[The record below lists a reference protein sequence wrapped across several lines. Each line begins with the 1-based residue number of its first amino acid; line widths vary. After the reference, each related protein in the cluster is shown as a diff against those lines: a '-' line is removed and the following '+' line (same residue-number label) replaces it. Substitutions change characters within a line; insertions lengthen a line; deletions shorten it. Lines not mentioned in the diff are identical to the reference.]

1 MGQPI
6 VLDLETKKSFQEVG
20 GKKPEKLGISV
31 VGIYSYKD
39 GSYKA
44 FLEKELE
51 QLFPILEQASLLVGF
66 NINRF
71 DLLVLQPYYVGDL
84 SKLVTLDILEEVKK
98 VLGKRIALD
107 DLARETLG
115 VKKSGHGLLAI
126 NYYKEGRFEELKRY
140 CLSDVKLT
148 RDLFEYGKKHGKLF
162 YQSPYTRQEIKV
174 NWQNFKQKREDIN
187 LTLPL

>member
-1 MGQPI
+1 MGKPV

-20 GKKPEKLGISV
+20 GKKPEKLGVSA
-31 VGIYSYKD
+31 VGIYSYED
-39 GSYKA
+39 DSYKA

>member
-1 MGQPI
+1 M
-6 VLDLETKKSFQEVG
+6 DLETKKSFQEVG
-20 GKKPEKLGISV
+20 GKKPEELGVSV
-31 VGIYSYKD
+31 VGIYSYED
-39 GSYKA
+39 DSYKA

-51 QLFPILEQASLLVGF
+51 QLFPMLEQASFLVGF

-71 DLLVLQPYYVGDL
+71 DLLVLQPYYVGNL

-126 NYYKEGRFEELKRY
+126 NYYKEGRLEKLKRY

-148 RDLFEYGKKHGKLF
+148 RDLFEYGKKHGRLF
-162 YQSPYTRQEIKV
+162 YKDVYGRQEIKV
-174 NWQNFKQKREDIN
+174 NWQDLNQKTKEIN
-187 LTLPL
+187 LTLPI